1 MGGCCGGFGSLFG
14 GYGMGMFG
22 MFFGLLLL
30 GGLVVGVVLLV
41 VWAARQSGSSGT
53 VIPKAIVSSRTARQI
68 LDDRYARGEITREQ
82 YLTALSDIGEQS
94 S

>member
-1 MGGCCGGFGSLFG
+1 MGI
-14 GYGMGMFG
+14 FG
-22 MFFGLLLL
+22 MLFGLLLL

-41 VWAARQSGSSGT
+41 VWAVRLSGSSAT
-53 VIPKAIVSSRTARQI
+53 VIPKAIVSSRTAREI

-82 YLTALSDIGEQS
+82 YLTALTDIGEQS